1 VNLIWVGT
9 DDGLIH
15 VTHDGGARWRNVT
28 PAGLTPWS
36 KVSLMEASHFDTLAA
51 YAAVNRFRLDDL
63 RPHVYRTRDGGATWT
78 EIVAGI
84 PENEVVNV
92 VREDPVRRG
101 LLFAGTER
109 SVYVSFDDGDHWQ
122 SLRLNLPASSM
133 RDLWIHEA
141 DLVVGTHGRSAWILD
156 DISPLRQMAEVAAA
170 AEPFLV
176 RPARA
181 TRVRWNM
188 NTDTPLPI
196 DEPAG
201 QNPPD
206 GAILDYVLP
215 AAASGP
221 VVLEV
226 LDAAGRLMRRV
237 ASDDPAEP
245 VDSSANIPLW
255 WVRPEQRLGT
265 APGAHRYVWDLRTTP
280 PAALSHNYPM
290 TAIYRN
296 TWREPRGPFVMPGTY
311 TVRLTAGGRAVT
323 QPLVVRMDPRV
334 TTPVAVLAQQFA
346 LATRLTDAIRRDSV
360 ALADVRALRTR
371 AGGAARSDSLA
382 QLERGLARLSGQLV
396 GVMDLVA
403 EYDGAPTSQ
412 AVRTAVTF
420 ERTLADLLGR
430 LAALKR

>member
-1 VNLIWVGT
+1 
-9 DDGLIH
+9 
-15 VTHDGGARWRNVT
+15 
-28 PAGLTPWS
+28 
-36 KVSLMEASHFDTLAA
+36 
-51 YAAVNRFRLDDL
+51 
-63 RPHVYRTRDGGATWT
+63 
-78 EIVAGI
+78 
-84 PENEVVNV
+84 
-92 VREDPVRRG
+92 
-101 LLFAGTER
+101 
-109 SVYVSFDDGDHWQ
+109 
-122 SLRLNLPASSM
+122 
-133 RDLWIHEA
+133 
-141 DLVVGTHGRSAWILD
+141 
-156 DISPLRQMAEVAAA
+156 MAEVAAA